1 MAVQAIAGTVTVTA
15 NSAAIVFSQAQT
27 LAAGTTIVFAA
38 QPSIPYQLLSAIAA
52 GTAGTLT
59 TPYTGLTNASL
70 GTTVQRQIIVLDYTQ
85 IGNGLTQVNVVFWLV
100 APPNR
105 VLPQPG
111 FTSAVPSNVPAPPT
125 STELAMLISGQLV
138 EKFDGAVQGATA
150 AAIETALAA
159 RYVQA
164 QAALT
169 AQAANAKYVNA
180 YFDGNTWTLP
190 P

>member
-1 MAVQAIAGTVTVTA
+1 MAVQVIAGTVAVTDL
-15 NSAAIVFSQAQT
+15 SAAITFSQAQT
-27 LAAGTTIVFAA
+27 IAAGTTLVFAS
-38 QPSIPYQLLSAIAA
+38 QPGIPYQLLNAIAA

-59 TPYTGLTNASL
+59 TPYVGATAAATTA
-70 GTTVQRQIIVLDYTQ
+70 TVQRQIIVLDYTQ

-125 STELAMLISGQLV
+125 STELAMLISGQIV

-150 AAIETALAA
+150 AAIEAALAA